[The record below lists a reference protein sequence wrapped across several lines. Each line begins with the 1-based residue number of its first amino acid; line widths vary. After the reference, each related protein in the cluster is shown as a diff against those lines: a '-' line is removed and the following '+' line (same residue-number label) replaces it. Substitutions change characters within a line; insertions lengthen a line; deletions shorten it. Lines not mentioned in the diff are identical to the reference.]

1 MVETR
6 KMLTIMILDD
16 EEDILTLYSDYL
28 SRKGHRIIKTY
39 INSETILDDIDIE
52 RPNAYIIDYRLPGN
66 RNGIEVAS
74 EILKKFPSSCIMFIT
89 AFEFLD
95 HEISK
100 HKIFYDK
107 NIDILIKP
115 VKLRQI
121 EDSLLSLV
129 HNENF

>member
-1 MVETR
+1 
-6 KMLTIMILDD
+6 
-16 EEDILTLYSDYL
+16 
-28 SRKGHRIIKTY
+28 
-39 INSETILDDIDIE
+39 
-52 RPNAYIIDYRLPGN
+52 
-66 RNGIEVAS
+66 
-74 EILKKFPSSCIMFIT
+74 MFIT

-100 HKIFYDK
+100 HEIFYDK

-129 HNENF
+129 HNETFLNCQNIYFDYLILSRLFSEYLNAIYQQLFRRDIF